1 MNLLLAALLALP
13 CFAQEEPVP
22 TPSPEPEVADAALP
36 LPVEGKAGWVK
47 ARASLL
53 LYDSSGTL
61 VNEVGLG
68 TWEESGSNGT
78 AQRKVVTGGVSVDG
92 RFAWA
97 WEKVETIKL
106 GKSDKALTTAR
117 LLRYL
122 GTEGQELFRNEL
134 ADAPKGLDPVSLS
147 NDGEWLLLTERGPD
161 AWIIAAYDFMGNRL
175 VDAHGKGSVELAQLT
190 SNGQYALVRWHQLDL
205 PPEYTLLKVGERAST
220 GLPALKTAGVSPKL
234 TDDGRVLVGAKVIFP
249 AE

>member
-1 MNLLLAALLALP
+1 MSLLLAALLALP
-13 CFAQEEPVP
+13 CLAQDELLIQD
-22 TPSPEPEVADAALP
+22 TTTATDATLP
-36 LPVEGKAGWVK
+36 PPVEGRSGWVK
-47 ARASLL
+47 AKASLL

-68 TWEESGSNGT
+68 TWEEAASNG
-78 AQRKVVTGGVSVDG
+78 AGQRKVVQGGVSTDG
-92 RFAWA
+92 RFAWS
-97 WEKVETIKL
+97 WEKVETFKI
-106 GKSDKALTTAR
+106 GKSDRALTTAR

-147 NDGEWLLLTERGPD
+147 NDGEWILLTERGPD

-190 SNGQYALVRWHQLDL
+190 PNGQFALVRWHQLDL
-205 PPEYTLLKVGERAST
+205 PPEYTLVKVGERAAT
-220 GLPALKTAGVSPKL
+220 GLPSPKAPGTAPKL
-234 TDDGRVLVGAKVIFP
+234 TDDGRVLVGVKVIFP